1 MAIFGHNS
9 IILFG
14 WTRDDSG
21 YRIERYDPDGANN
34 EDLGPVHERLFATYI
49 GVGDNVYVVG
59 GRLGDEQ
66 GNETDQI
73 DKCNILTRRW
83 TPSSPLAYPRCET
96 ATCSVTAD
104 FLGDGTQ
111 REDGILICGGQNR
124 NGESVKIVELFIPR
138 RNQIHRLP
146 PMLTSRMEGAAVA
159 LPDGRVFVAGGCNSR
174 YPCPESEQARVE
186 FCQLNSALQPDDAR
200 EFWHPVAPLIH
211 TRSGLAMAYFKG
223 RMIAAGD
230 GPEGETVEVFSLPDA
245 DHPLGQWTLATPM
258 ASLNSCSRLLLCANR
273 LFAVGGFMSHT
284 VEELTIDDNTS
295 TWRWTVKR
303 EGRFIC
309 SIYGAASALL

>member
-73 DKCNILTRRW
+73 DKCNILTRQW

-96 ATCSVTAD
+96 ATLNGDEAD
-104 FLGDGTQ
+104 RSEIGRRDPTSALVQ
-111 REDGILICGGQNR
+111 W
-124 NGESVKIVELFIPR
+124 
-138 RNQIHRLP
+138 RNQRDFQ
-146 PMLTSRMEGAAVA
+146 S
-159 LPDGRVFVAGGCNSR
+159 GGR
-174 YPCPESEQARVE
+174 YPVSKDVWKSME
-186 FCQLNSALQPDDAR
+186 
-200 EFWHPVAPLIH
+200 
-211 TRSGLAMAYFKG
+211 SGLANSPASSFK
-223 RMIAAGD
+223 IFAGISP
-230 GPEGETVEVFSLPDA
+230 GPGDLDCFSLI
-245 DHPLGQWTLATPM
+245 
-258 ASLNSCSRLLLCANR
+258 NSVR
-273 LFAVGGFMSHT
+273 
-284 VEELTIDDNTS
+284 TIHSVN
-295 TWRWTVKR
+295 
-303 EGRFIC
+303 
-309 SIYGAASALL
+309 